1 MTEFKLKITNNF
13 TCSFRKVRHKKPI
26 IQFLTEEEY
35 HEQCEVE
42 TLKALKELRD
52 FCNSPDLNL
61 WLTVSR
67 LSSPKRFAEFVLG
80 SSHVSS
86 EEVTT
91 HEQQYGLGS
100 LFLED
105 LIVQNREV
113 DHNLQATVGQNIN
126 DNTEDLEIRMYPQS
140 E

>member
-1 MTEFKLKITNNF
+1 MNVF
-13 TCSFRKVRHKKPI
+13 V
-26 IQFLTEEEY
+26 IQ
-35 HEQCEVE
+35 
-42 TLKALKELRD
+42 
-52 FCNSPDLNL
+52 
-61 WLTVSR
+61 
-67 LSSPKRFAEFVLG
+67 RFAEFVLG

-105 LIVQNREV
+105 LIVQDREV

-126 DNTEDLEIRMYPQS
+126 DTEDLEIGMYPQS